1 MCEPVPGDI
10 FPTTHPQLSE
20 MHKITIIAAVAS
32 DEAIGR
38 DGKLIFNIRD
48 DLRRFKRLTMG
59 HTMIMGRHT
68 FESLPGILPGRRHIV
83 VSRRKGYAPKGAE
96 VAPSLERAISMCGG
110 EDEIM
115 IIGGGQIYAAA
126 IPLATHME
134 LTRVDAPAPGA
145 DTYFPHMDTSRWS
158 VSAAD
163 GPHVDPAT
171 GLSYTFFSYTATEP
185 K

>member
-1 MCEPVPGDI
+1 
-10 FPTTHPQLSE
+10 

-115 IIGGGQIYAAA
+115 IMAADRSML
-126 IPLATHME
+126 PPFRWPHTWSSPVWMPRL
-134 LTRVDAPAPGA
+134 PAPIPIFRTWIRPGGA
-145 DTYFPHMDTSRWS
+145 SPL
-158 VSAAD
+158 
-163 GPHVDPAT
+163 P
-171 GLSYTFFSYTATEP
+171 TAHT
-185 K
+185 